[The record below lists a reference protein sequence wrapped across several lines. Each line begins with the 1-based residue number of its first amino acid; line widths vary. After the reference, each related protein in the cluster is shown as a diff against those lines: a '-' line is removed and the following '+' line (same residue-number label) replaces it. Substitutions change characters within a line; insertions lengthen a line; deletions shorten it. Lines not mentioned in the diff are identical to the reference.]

1 MMWWAALH
9 YKHDLPY
16 LSLLQAIL
24 PQHAAAP
31 LSFHI
36 TPRSNTPAIAWWCKF
51 NEGLSAIYKGV
62 DRQKAKVPCRICL
75 PRPCVFQNYFPLF
88 VDSLLW
94 VNSEV

>member
-9 YKHDLPY
+9 YKHNLPY
-16 LSLLQAIL
+16 LSLLHAIL

-36 TPRSNTPAIAWWCKF
+36 TPRSNTPAIAC

-62 DRQKAKVPCRICL
+62 DRQKANVPCRICL
-75 PRPCVFQNYFPLF
+75 PAPPLRI
-88 VDSLLW
+88 
-94 VNSEV
+94 SELFSFIRGQFIMGQ